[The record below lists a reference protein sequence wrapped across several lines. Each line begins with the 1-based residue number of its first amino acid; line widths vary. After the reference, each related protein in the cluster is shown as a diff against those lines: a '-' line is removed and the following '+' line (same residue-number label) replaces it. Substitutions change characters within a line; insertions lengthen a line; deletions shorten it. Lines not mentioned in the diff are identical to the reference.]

1 MSTRT
6 RRDRDDG
13 YAEVALATPLML
25 VLLGAVVQV
34 ALYAYASHVAQ
45 SIAHHGLAA
54 ARAWEAT
61 EDDGRAG
68 AEQAAA
74 QLQGDLL
81 QDLDISVERTEA
93 TATVQ
98 ITAAVPTFLPGLE
111 WPVEH
116 TVSAPVERPA
126 P

>member
-1 MSTRT
+1 
-6 RRDRDDG
+6 
-13 YAEVALATPLML
+13 ML
-25 VLLGAVVQV
+25 LLLGAVVQV
-34 ALYAYASHVAQ
+34 ALYAYASHVSQ

-61 EDDGRAG
+61 EAEGRTG

-74 QLQGDLL
+74 QLQGALL
-81 QDLDISVERTEA
+81 RDLDITVERTEA

-98 ITAAVPTFLPGLE
+98 VTATVPTLLPGVD